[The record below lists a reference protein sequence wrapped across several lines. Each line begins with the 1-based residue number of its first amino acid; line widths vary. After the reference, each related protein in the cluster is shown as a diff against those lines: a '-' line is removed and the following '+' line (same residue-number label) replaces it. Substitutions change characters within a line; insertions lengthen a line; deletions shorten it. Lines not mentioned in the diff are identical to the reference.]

1 MKKILCVMLS
11 GVLLLGSTGC
21 NMNNTG
27 KGALIGA
34 GSGAAAGAGLGA
46 IFGGGKGAAIGAAI
60 GTAVGAGAGTLI
72 GRKMDK
78 QKQQLA
84 QIEGAK
90 VETVTDQ
97 NNLQAIKV
105 TFDEGILFKT
115 GKSNLSTASQNA
127 LNDFATS
134 LLENPQ
140 TDVTING
147 HTDNTGSRAIN
158 DKLSKERAQAVAN
171 YLIGKGVPSAR
182 MTTNGLAYDCPIAS
196 NDTPEGRAQNR
207 RVEIY
212 ITANAQMVQDAE
224 NGTLK

>member
-105 TFDEGILFKT
+105 TFDEGILF
-115 GKSNLSTASQNA
+115 
-127 LNDFATS
+127 
-134 LLENPQ
+134 
-140 TDVTING
+140 
-147 HTDNTGSRAIN
+147 
-158 DKLSKERAQAVAN
+158 
-171 YLIGKGVPSAR
+171 
-182 MTTNGLAYDCPIAS
+182 
-196 NDTPEGRAQNR
+196 
-207 RVEIY
+207 
-212 ITANAQMVQDAE
+212 
-224 NGTLK
+224 